1 MGIQS
6 SPPRRRNNNT
16 IFSDRYIPNR
26 TGVDLQAAFSLSHEE
41 ILPDLRRN
49 VDNEIEVRREEEAN
63 RTFSTV
69 LKAELFGDNV
79 PMATAN
85 LTNSSTSSGVTTS
98 RPKQA
103 RTIAT
108 SGTTSS
114 SMSSTPPSSSSS
126 SSSYPTFIELN
137 ILLPWISWLVN
148 NRCYWKHKWSWFL
161 INYYHHKY
169 FE

>member
-114 SMSSTPPSSSSS
+114 SMSSTPP
-126 SSSYPTFIELN
+126 LQQQQQ
-137 ILLPWISWLVN
+137 
-148 NRCYWKHKWSWFL
+148 
-161 INYYHHKY
+161 
-169 FE
+169 